1 MSAFASPCLKG
12 PGREFTGCAAGFV
25 FVALVVA
32 AVHATTPITR
42 GWWLVAYLI
51 LVGGLSQLL
60 LGPGLIAIR
69 ERIGAHSPSDRAM
82 QAQLVLWN
90 VGTVTVA
97 VADLASTPAGVLA
110 GSLLLLVA
118 LGGFFLLIRRVET
131 TARRPLPTSTHGY
144 KLLIAFLFVS
154 TIIGAALA
162 RALPPH

>member
-1 MSAFASPCLKG
+1 MLAVASPYLKR

-25 FVALVVA
+25 LVALIVA

-60 LGPGLIAIR
+60 LGPGLIVIS
-69 ERIGAHSPSDRAM
+69 ERSGARSPSDRAM
-82 QAQLVLWN
+82 QAELVLWN

-97 VADLASTPAGVLA
+97 VADLASMPAGVLV

-118 LGGFFLLIRRVET
+118 LGAFLLLIRRVET
-131 TARRPLPTSTHGY
+131 TAQRPLTASIHGY
-144 KLLIAFLFVS
+144 KLLIAFLVGS